1 MSNIAET
8 FEYKELESEKN
19 SISKQQ
25 DFSKIINALEVRC
38 EVRIGTVSISVE
50 QLKQVSEGQVLELNE
65 KVNEPVSVLLNGKLI
80 AYGELVCCDENF
92 GIKITEVAK
101 EK

>member
-1 MSNIAET
+1 MTDIAET
-8 FEYKELESEKN
+8 FEYTELESEEN
-19 SISKQQ
+19 LIPEQQ

-38 EVRIGTVSISVE
+38 EVRIGTVSLTVE
-50 QLKQVSEGQVLELNE
+50 QLKQVSEGQVLTLNE

-101 EK
+101 DK